1 VPGSQ
6 LGGITLVSNTANS
19 LDPVFAGTH
28 DRNLRRR
35 WWQAATGSS
44 GSPCRLQGNA
54 FGGLGEATVS
64 PVPTLQSAPGGVL
77 SRRRAWQRTF
87 GKNGVMHVV
96 PHEPL
101 MSFMAL
107 VSIRIPSR
115 SALAEAL
122 RPSPPPPSSRQRV
135 AVHGAQPCAD
145 EHQAGG

>member
-1 VPGSQ
+1 MLS
-6 LGGITLVSNTANS
+6 
-19 LDPVFAGTH
+19 
-28 DRNLRRR
+28 
-35 WWQAATGSS
+35 AAYM
-44 GSPCRLQGNA
+44 
-54 FGGLGEATVS
+54 GEATVS

-101 MSFMAL
+101 MRFMDN
-107 VSIRIPSR
+107 IRIPIR